1 MEDRLFPTMIY
12 VGSKVSQF
20 VWLPEIGKMAKSGK
34 GFPLIY
40 LAYLIAVWIL
50 IF

>member
-1 MEDRLFPTMIY
+1 MEDRLFPTMIF
-12 VGSKVSQF
+12 VEAKVSQF

-40 LAYLIAVWIL
+40 LAYLIAGR
-50 IF
+50 IFMF